1 MKKIRKLPP
10 YPSKD
15 LDSDQFLEQSNL
27 EDLTDFFYN
36 TESLSHYENG
46 RKLSRAMASYFLAQN
61 YLDLVVAE
69 TLNNKGIF
77 ITHEEQEEGT
87 IH

>member
-36 TESLSHYENG
+36 TESLKHYKNG
-46 RKLSRAMASYFLAQN
+46 KKLGRAMASFFLAN
-61 YLDLVVAE
+61 EYLNLCVSQ
-69 TLNNKGIF
+69 TLNNTGIF
-77 ITHEEQEEGT
+77 ITHDEQEEGT

>member
-46 RKLSRAMASYFLAQN
+46 RKLSRAMASYFLAQKF
-61 YLDLVVAE
+61 LDLVVAE
-69 TLNNKGIF
+69 TLNDKEIF
-77 ITHEEQEEGT
+77 ITHDQEEGT